1 MKHPLFVTIV
11 SGLVVAL
18 FAAVV
23 FTPLGSA
30 VTQILLSVL
39 SDSDLQ
45 LVRAD
50 LNESQEVAKSKS
62 GGVTKAHDVVK
73 LDVALRNT
81 GEKVA
86 VIDHAV
92 FHVKKVWFLHASA
105 FPYPLRSTGTYDVRL
120 SPKGAP
126 YRKTREIIRKIPAND
141 ADRFTISMDATRDL
155 YDPDSHLHEH
165 TLVYLVN
172 VDLIYDEDNQPVST
186 GNLLFLRGPLW
197 EGKLYLSNVLKQTKA
212 HAATPNLRAKNI
224 LTARR
229 IRGTEGKKSE
239 NVKKLVDRILEE
251 RHDD

>member
-1 MKHPLFVTIV
+1 MKHPLFVAIV

-18 FAAVV
+18 AVAVV

-30 VTQILLSVL
+30 VTQKLF

-50 LNESQEVAKSKS
+50 LNESQEVSKSKS
-62 GGVTKAHDVVK
+62 RGVTKAHDVVK
-73 LDVALRNT
+73 LDVTLRNT

-105 FPYPLRSTGTYDVRL
+105 FPYPLPSTGTYDVRL

-126 YRKTREIIRKIPAND
+126 YRKTRKIIRKIPSNNT
-141 ADRFTISMDATRDL
+141 DRFTITMDATRDL

-172 VDLIYDEDNQPVST
+172 VDLDS
-186 GNLLFLRGPLW
+186 
-197 EGKLYLSNVLKQTKA
+197 
-212 HAATPNLRAKNI
+212 
-224 LTARR
+224 
-229 IRGTEGKKSE
+229 IRKPPS
-239 NVKKLVDRILEE
+239 
-251 RHDD
+251 